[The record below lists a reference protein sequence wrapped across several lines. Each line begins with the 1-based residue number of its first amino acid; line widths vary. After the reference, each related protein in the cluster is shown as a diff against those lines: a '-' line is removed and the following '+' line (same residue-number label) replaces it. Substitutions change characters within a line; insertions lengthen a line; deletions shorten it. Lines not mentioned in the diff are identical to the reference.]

1 MKSSLTV
8 YASKKKKRPQSG
20 TTINRPRQGLEIHSH
35 SKSELRNDPSQ
46 KALSP
51 RINTPNQCNRLGSQ
65 QTKNWPIKQLLFAT
79 RFSKQNEQ
87 VSQFQ

>member
-51 RINTPNQCNRLGSQ
+51 RINTPNQCNRKES
-65 QTKNWPIKQLLFAT
+65 N
-79 RFSKQNEQ
+79 RMRDNELA
-87 VSQFQ
+87 